1 MKQYV
6 YTLKLVPR
14 LLDDTNWTSLEKIA
28 VDQHLSSLKRLLEE
42 GVLVLAGRTLDED
55 EKMFGIVIFEAETDE
70 QAEHIMLNDPAVKA
84 GIMVAELHPYRVA
97 LIRK

>member
-6 YTLKLVPR
+6 YTLKLIPR
-14 LLDDTNWTSLEKIA
+14 LMDDANWTSVDYMI
-28 VDQHLSSLKRLLEE
+28 VDQHLSSLKRRLEE

-70 QAEHIMLNDPAVKA
+70 HAEQIMLNDPAVKT
-84 GIMVAELHPYRVA
+84 GIMVANLHPYHIA
-97 LIRK
+97 FIRK

>member
-1 MKQYV
+1 MKQFV
-6 YTLKLVPR
+6 YTLKLIPR
-14 LLDDTNWTSLEKIA
+14 LIDDANWTSVDYMI
-28 VDQHLSSLKRLLEE
+28 VDQHLSSLKKLLEE
-42 GVLVLAGRTLDED
+42 GILVLAGRTLDED

-70 QAEHIMLNDPAVKA
+70 QAEQIMLNDPAVKA

>member
-14 LLDDTNWTSLEKIA
+14 LLDDTIWTSLDKIA
-28 VDQHLSSLKRLLEE
+28 VDQHLSSLERLLEE
-42 GVLVLAGRTLDED
+42 RVLVLAGRTLDED
-55 EKMFGIVIFEAETDE
+55 ERMFGIVIFEAETDE

>member
-14 LLDDTNWTSLEKIA
+14 LLDDTNWTSLDKIA
-28 VDQHLSSLKRLLEE
+28 VDQHLSSLERLLEE

>member
-14 LLDDTNWTSLEKIA
+14 LLDDTNWTSLDKIA
-28 VDQHLSSLKRLLEE
+28 VDQHLSSLERLLEE
-42 GVLVLAGRTLDED
+42 RVLVLAGRTLDED
-55 EKMFGIVIFEAETDE
+55 ERMFGIVIFDAETDE
-70 QAEHIMLNDPAVKA
+70 QAEQIMLNDPAVKA

>member
-14 LLDDTNWTSLEKIA
+14 LLDDANWTSLDKIA
-28 VDQHLSSLKRLLEE
+28 VDQHLSSLERLLEE

-55 EKMFGIVIFEAETDE
+55 EKMFGIVIFETETDE

>member
-14 LLDDTNWTSLEKIA
+14 LIDDANWTSLDNMI

-42 GVLVLAGRTLDED
+42 GTLVLAGRTLDED